1 MSPYTDPVD
10 RDKDGTISRLER
22 EDLDGDGRITIFD
35 LTLMAQNFLKVLP
48 EAPKPVGGVEQAIAT
63 RGDRRLPHQINL
75 PPPLP
80 TWAWGIH
87 GTESNKVKPSDSST
101 IAPWLVVMPDASQ
114 IGGVGAVRFNLR
126 RLALLNH
133 ASGAWR
139 SIYDG
144 LPQWRV
150 QSNPDTTSGYQD
162 VAPVREADG
171 SYSFV
176 LPPGKALHM
185 AAGPWPTV
193 LASDGV
199 IAIAEGR
206 LLGASVSV
214 LRAKVGLAA
223 GADWRGANGDFSRG
237 MSTPGYHE
245 AGFGHFR
252 LLTGVFGA
260 SFMLTA
266 AMTDDQVRA
275 SGLVE

>member
-176 LPPGKALHM
+176 LPPG
-185 AAGPWPTV
+185 
-193 LASDGV
+193 
-199 IAIAEGR
+199 
-206 LLGASVSV
+206 
-214 LRAKVGLAA
+214 
-223 GADWRGANGDFSRG
+223 
-237 MSTPGYHE
+237 
-245 AGFGHFR
+245 
-252 LLTGVFGA
+252 
-260 SFMLTA
+260 
-266 AMTDDQVRA
+266 
-275 SGLVE
+275 